1 MSLEAIT
8 RIRSV
13 EEGMDQAKADARAQ
27 AQKLAAEA
35 EREGRALLQQG
46 REQAAKAAPYLPVLE
61 YIPTSISEDVY
72 NAICYCQME
81 RGMVILHGDA
91 GIGKTNEPFPQ
102 KRTEKQMKKRNK
114 NKIKKSKVD

>member
-46 REQAAKAAPYLPVLE
+46 REQAAKDAAAEMEKAEAAAAKRREEILAQADRDCEALKKE
-61 YIPTSISEDVY
+61 AGSRMGKAAQ
-72 NAICYCQME
+72 AILG
-81 RGMVILHGDA
+81 RVVG
-91 GIGKTNEPFPQ
+91 N
-102 KRTEKQMKKRNK
+102 
-114 NKIKKSKVD
+114 

>member
-27 AQKLAAEA
+27 AQKLATEA

-46 REQAAKAAPYLPVLE
+46 REQAAKAAAAEMEKAEAAAAKRREEILAQADRDCEALKKE
-61 YIPTSISEDVY
+61 AGSRMGKAAQ
-72 NAICYCQME
+72 AILG
-81 RGMVILHGDA
+81 RVVG
-91 GIGKTNEPFPQ
+91 N
-102 KRTEKQMKKRNK
+102 
-114 NKIKKSKVD
+114 

>member
-35 EREGRALLQQG
+35 ERDGRALLQKG
-46 REQAAKAAPYLPVLE
+46 KDAAAKAAAAKRREEILAQADRDCETLKKE
-61 YIPTSISEDVY
+61 AGSRMGKAAQ
-72 NAICYCQME
+72 AILG
-81 RGMVILHGDA
+81 RVVG
-91 GIGKTNEPFPQ
+91 N
-102 KRTEKQMKKRNK
+102 
-114 NKIKKSKVD
+114 

>member
-46 REQAAKAAPYLPVLE
+46 REQAAAAEMEKAEAAAAKRREEILAQADRDCEALKKEAGSRMGKAAQ
-61 YIPTSISEDVY
+61 
-72 NAICYCQME
+72 AILG
-81 RGMVILHGDA
+81 RVVG
-91 GIGKTNEPFPQ
+91 N
-102 KRTEKQMKKRNK
+102 
-114 NKIKKSKVD
+114 

>member
-46 REQAAKAAPYLPVLE
+46 REQAAKAAAAEMEKRRPP
-61 YIPTSISEDVY
+61 PP
-72 NAICYCQME
+72 NAG
-81 RGMVILHGDA
+81 RKSWRRR
-91 GIGKTNEPFPQ
+91 IGTA
-102 KRTEKQMKKRNK
+102 KR
-114 NKIKKSKVD
+114 

>member
-13 EEGMDQAKADARAQ
+13 EEDMDQARADARSR

-46 REQAAKAAPYLPVLE
+46 REQAAKAAAAEMEKAEAAAAKRREEILAQAERDCEALKKE
-61 YIPTSISEDVY
+61 AGSRMGKATQ
-72 NAICYCQME
+72 AILG
-81 RGMVILHGDA
+81 RVVG
-91 GIGKTNEPFPQ
+91 N
-102 KRTEKQMKKRNK
+102 
-114 NKIKKSKVD
+114 

>member
-46 REQAAKAAPYLPVLE
+46 REQAEMEKAEAAAAKRREEILAQADRDCEALKKEAGSRMGKAAQ
-61 YIPTSISEDVY
+61 
-72 NAICYCQME
+72 AILG
-81 RGMVILHGDA
+81 RVVG
-91 GIGKTNEPFPQ
+91 N
-102 KRTEKQMKKRNK
+102 
-114 NKIKKSKVD
+114 